1 LTVLRF
7 LQALLFFLL
16 LSFRCL
22 PCSPTSAEQETRLTA
37 KEEAEVLS
45 QADSILQQ
53 LRTLR
58 GVPNMSSP
66 KKEFKSKP
74 QLREMLLKYS
84 REQKNQEILEA
95 ERKTMIKF
103 GLIPKDF
110 PYAQFVLD
118 LLTDQVAG
126 FYDYRTHELN
136 LLDSTPASV
145 QIPVLAHEL
154 THALQDRAF
163 DLKKFT
169 EPIPHNDDLTDA
181 HDALVEGDA
190 TAMMMDFLMK
200 PSGQNLTTLG
210 IDVRDMLSETNQA
223 SSANSKVFKDSP
235 RALQTLLTAPY
246 LFGTSFFQ
254 YFRRHNEWPRVSA
267 LFQDPP
273 VSMQQIMH
281 PEKYFERR
289 DDPVQVEV
297 PAPPPGF
304 LKSWKQV
311 DTNVLG
317 ELGMLI
323 VLQQFLSDENARIA
337 SDGWGGDQY
346 QLYEDV
352 SGHLLLLL
360 FSTWDTEEDARQFF
374 NSYRVLI
381 DQKYKHLKLINAE
394 ERLLF
399 HWDSEDG
406 QIGIELRGHD
416 VTVIEGA
423 TSPDFEALRSALWQ
437 TKHDQPKIPTLKII
451 TPRQQ

>member
-1 LTVLRF
+1 MTVLRI

-16 LSFRCL
+16 LPLQCL
-22 PCSPTSAEQETRLTA
+22 PCSPSSSEQETRLTA

-45 QADSILQQ
+45 QADSILEQ

-58 GVPNMSSP
+58 GVSNMPSP
-66 KKEFKSKP
+66 RKEFKSKP
-74 QLREMLLKYS
+74 QLRDMLLKYS
-84 REQKNQEILEA
+84 REEKNNEILEA

-110 PYAQFVLD
+110 PYVQFVLD
-118 LLTDQVAG
+118 LLTEQVAG

-136 LLDSTPASV
+136 LLDSIPASV

-169 EPIPHNDDLTDA
+169 EPAPHNDDMTEA
-181 HDALVEGDA
+181 HEALVEGDA

-200 PSGQNLTTLG
+200 PLGQNLNILG
-210 IDVRDMLSETNQA
+210 IDVRDMISETNQV
-223 SSANSKVFKDSP
+223 SSPNSKVFKNSP
-235 RALQTLLTAPY
+235 RALQAFLTAPY
-246 LFGTSFFQ
+246 LYGTSFFQ
-254 YFRRHNEWPRVSA
+254 NFRRHNDWPRVSA

-273 VSMQQIMH
+273 VSMEQIMH

-289 DDPVQVEV
+289 DDPVQVAV
-297 PAPPPGF
+297 PVPSPEF

-337 SDGWGGDQY
+337 SEGWGGDQY
-346 QLYEDV
+346 KIYEDM
-352 SGHLLLLL
+352 SGHMLLLL

-381 DQKYKHLKLINAE
+381 DQKYGHLKLIHAK

-406 QIGIELRGHD
+406 QIGLELRGHD
-416 VTVIEGA
+416 VIVIEGA
-423 TSPDFEALRSALWQ
+423 TSPGFEALRSLLWQ